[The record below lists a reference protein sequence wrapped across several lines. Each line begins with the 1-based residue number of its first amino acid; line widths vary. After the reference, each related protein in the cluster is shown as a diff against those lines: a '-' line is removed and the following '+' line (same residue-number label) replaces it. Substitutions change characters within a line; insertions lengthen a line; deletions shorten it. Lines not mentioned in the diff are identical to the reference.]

1 MDFTYINIKFYL
13 LINIIFIS
21 NQGIN
26 KGIIKIKD
34 GLTNPIIFDANAQNF
49 NVISSG
55 ELFVIDKKQMKLN
68 IKMIVKSLI
77 LLIYCIWIKQ
87 KIIFYQRME
96 IIIKLIKMNK
106 MKLLVYLEILHL
118 KLIFIILVIL
128 FKKILQIMMKKQM
141 MSQFM
146 EKMEGK
152 FIFIIS
158 MKIDPIGLIMILKK
172 IQKINTYLVNLLIKI
187 YLYVHFIL
195 MVFLE

>member
-87 KIIFYQRME
+87 KNIFY
-96 IIIKLIKMNK
+96 
-106 MKLLVYLEILHL
+106 
-118 KLIFIILVIL
+118 
-128 FKKILQIMMKKQM
+128 
-141 MSQFM
+141 
-146 EKMEGK
+146 
-152 FIFIIS
+152 
-158 MKIDPIGLIMILKK
+158 
-172 IQKINTYLVNLLIKI
+172 
-187 YLYVHFIL
+187 
-195 MVFLE
+195 